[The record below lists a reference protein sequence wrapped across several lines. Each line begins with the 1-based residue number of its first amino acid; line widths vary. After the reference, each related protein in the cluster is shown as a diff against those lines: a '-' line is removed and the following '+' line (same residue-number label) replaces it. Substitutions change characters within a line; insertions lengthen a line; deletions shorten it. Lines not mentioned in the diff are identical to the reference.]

1 MKIIDKHKDY
11 YDYIASI
18 MGIDE
23 KVVYDRRGSTVL
35 GESRYYNFDWPSD
48 YDLYFCK
55 KPFKCDSPK
64 TKKSQWQSCK
74 YKARTERLG
83 WSWKSRNKYSEEG
96 TIYDIYLEV
105 GYHRFI
111 LEVERYLDE
120 NGKLILEP
128 YIADVKELK
137 KREKKST
144 APLYISQYN
153 YERYGRLRHDKSI
166 ENPILKDTWI
176 PGLIPAN
183 DMWNMLY
190 EYISSLNDKEFT
202 DSRTNEQHIESA
214 GFDKK
219 ISFRHRKK

>member
-1 MKIIDKHKDY
+1 MKIIDSKKDY
-11 YDYIASI
+11 YDYLQGVI
-18 MGIDE
+18 GVDE
-23 KVVYDRRGSTVL
+23 KVVYDRRGSTAL
-35 GESRYYNFDWPSD
+35 GETRYYNFDWPSG

-74 YKARTERLG
+74 YKARTERHGL
-83 WSWKSRNKYSEEG
+83 SWKSRDKYSEEG

-111 LEVERYLDE
+111 LEVERYLDD
-120 NGKLILEP
+120 NGNLVIEP
-128 YIADVKELK
+128 YIADVKEIK
-137 KREKKST
+137 KGEKKST
-144 APLYISQYN
+144 APLYICQYG
-153 YERYGRLRHDKSI
+153 YERYGRLRQYNSI

-219 ISFRHRKK
+219 ISFRHRK

>member
-1 MKIIDKHKDY
+1 MKIIDSKKDY
-11 YDYIASI
+11 YDYLQGVI
-18 MGIDE
+18 GTDE
-23 KVVYDRRGSTVL
+23 KVVYDRRGSTIL
-35 GESRYYNFDWPSD
+35 GSSRYYNFDWPSG

-55 KPFKCDSPK
+55 KPFKCDGPK

-74 YKARTERLG
+74 YKNRIGRRV
-83 WSWKSRNKYSEEG
+83 WSWKSREKYSEEG
-96 TIYDIYLEV
+96 SIYDIYLEI

-111 LEVERYLDE
+111 LEVERYLDD
-120 NGKLILEP
+120 NGNVILEP
-128 YIADVKELK
+128 YIADVKEIK
-137 KREKKST
+137 KEEKKST
-144 APLYISQYN
+144 APLYICQYSH
-153 YERYGRLRHDKSI
+153 ERYGSLRESNKI

-176 PGLIPAN
+176 PGLISAN

-219 ISFRHRKK
+219 ISFRHRK

>member
-23 KVVYDRRGSTVL
+23 KVVYDRRGSTAL

-96 TIYDIYLEV
+96 AIYDIYLEV

-137 KREKKST
+137 KGEKKST
-144 APLYISQYN
+144 APLCISQYN

-166 ENPILKDTWI
+166 DNPILKDTWI

-202 DSRTNEQHIESA
+202 DSRTNDQHIESA

-219 ISFRHRKK
+219 ISFRHRK

>member
-1 MKIIDKHKDY
+1 MKIIDKNKDY

-23 KVVYDRRGSTVL
+23 KVVYDRRGSTIL
-35 GESRYYNFDWPSD
+35 GSSRYYNFDWPSG

-55 KPFKCDSPK
+55 KPFKCDGPK

-74 YKARTERLG
+74 YKNRIGRRV
-83 WSWKSRNKYSEEG
+83 WSWKSREKYSEEG
-96 TIYDIYLEV
+96 SIYDIYLEI

-111 LEVERYLDE
+111 LEVERYLDD
-120 NGKLILEP
+120 NGNVILEP
-128 YIADVKELK
+128 YIADVKEIK
-137 KREKKST
+137 KEEKKST
-144 APLYISQYN
+144 APLYICQYG
-153 YERYGRLRHDKSI
+153 YERYGRLRQDKPI

-219 ISFRHRKK
+219 TSFRHRK